1 VKSVAQDYTLD
12 NLLVELRI
20 LRRARHGQIVA
31 FYGSTWAGTNSML
44 LVLEWVPSSDFEE
57 YVKRRPNNGTF
68 FLISCAC

>member
-20 LRRARHGQIVA
+20 LRCARHGQIVA
-31 FYGSTWAGTNSML
+31 FYGSTWAGNNSML

-57 YVKRRPNNGTF
+57 YVKRRRNNGTF
-68 FLISCAC
+68 F